1 MEQTTESSTVDRGS
15 SRFGTAQAAP
25 LRRLQPVSVAQS
37 TDGTRTPF
45 DIFVDQ
51 EMETLS
57 VSSTI
62 VSQQFVD
69 RFKEGLEVSWKSMP
83 RESWHSLSN

>member
-1 MEQTTESSTVDRGS
+1 MRLVAVWHGKSSATAAASAGS
-15 SRFGTAQAAP
+15 SC
-25 LRRLQPVSVAQS
+25 QS
-37 TDGTRTPF
+37 TEGTRIPF